1 VHVHI
6 RDVPKFVDVRM
17 VVNISTVDL

>member
-1 VHVHI
+1 
-6 RDVPKFVDVRM
+6 VPKFVDVRM